1 MNAAR
6 GWHSM
11 CVANENL
18 YVFGGCYL
26 ANTTI
31 SNIGGNFKKKLTLFI
46 GYIPNFFFQNIQE
59 PELLYGIKKKFK
71 ITCVYLI
78 DKNNY

>member
-31 SNIGGNFKKKLTLFI
+31 SNIGGNLKTKKLTVFI
-46 GYIPNFFFQNIQE
+46 GYIPNFFSKY
-59 PELLYGIKKKFK
+59 PR
-71 ITCVYLI
+71 TCVALSK
-78 DKNNY
+78 KNQDYVRLFY